1 VKSRYTHLTLAEREI
16 IRKLRTQKRR
26 PAYIARVLGKHR
38 STICREIKR
47 NTNESAIYY
56 YEVHAQ
62 AAMRRRRLAAK
73 AQYRLIDND
82 PQLQQ
87 YVENLL
93 KNTQS
98 PEQIAGY
105 TRRARLRRP
114 LCHKSIYSW
123 IHREWRTRRSYLRFK
138 GRPRVPY
145 GMCKRLWQPHK
156 RHISARPR
164 IVEKRMRAGDWEADL
179 VHGTRDDS
187 RHSLLTIN
195 ERASGFL
202 IVRKL
207 TTLNPLVVAHR
218 FAEALKDLPVHTITC
233 DNGFEFAQH
242 KRIEKLIGCQVY
254 FTDTHSPQQRG
265 SNENLNGLL
274 REFFPKGTSM
284 AHVRQIDATQAATIL
299 NRRPRK
305 RLGYDCPRNVFADLT
320 GASYFLVR

>member
-1 VKSRYTHLTLAEREI
+1 MYTQLTLAEREI
-16 IRKLRTQKRR
+16 IRRLSAQKRR

-38 STICREIKR
+38 STICRELRR
-47 NTNESAIYY
+47 NINAGGIY

-62 AAMRRRRLAAK
+62 ALTRRRRLNSRAAF
-73 AQYRLIDND
+73 RRIDRD
-82 PQLQQ
+82 YLLQR
-87 YVENLL
+87 YVESLL
-93 KNTQS
+93 QKGFS

-105 TRRARLRRP
+105 MRRSRHPQRLST
-114 LCHKSIYSW
+114 KSIYAW

-156 RHISARPR
+156 RHISTRPR
-164 IVEKRMRAGDWEADL
+164 IVEKRARVGDWEADL
-179 VHGTRDDS
+179 VHGARDDS

-195 ERASGFL
+195 ERATGFV
-202 IVRKL
+202 IIRKL
-207 TTLNPLVVAHR
+207 TTLNPVVVAYT
-218 FAEALKDLPVHTITC
+218 FADALRDLPVHTITC

-242 KRIEKLIGCQVY
+242 KQIERLLKCQVY

-284 AHVRQIDATQAATIL
+284 AHVSQYDATKAATML

-305 RLGYDCPRNVFADLT
+305 RLAFDCPRNVFAERT
-320 GASYFLVR
+320 GLSYFLVR

>member
-1 VKSRYTHLTLAEREI
+1 MAEREI
-16 IRKLRTQKRR
+16 IRRLSAQKRR

-38 STICREIKR
+38 ATICREIKR
-47 NTNESAIYY
+47 NSNAAGIYY
-56 YEVHAQ
+56 EKHAQ
-62 AAMRRRRLAAK
+62 TFMLRRRLAAK
-73 AQYRLIDND
+73 AVRRRIDRD
-82 PQLQQ
+82 YMLQN
-87 YVENLL
+87 YVEQLL
-93 KNTQS
+93 KANFS

-105 TRRARLRRP
+105 MRRSNHPQRLS
-114 LCHKSIYSW
+114 HKSIYSW

-164 IVEKRMRAGDWEADL
+164 IVEKRMRVGDWEADL

-195 ERASGFL
+195 ERASGFV

-207 TTLNPLVVAHR
+207 TTLNPLVVAHV
-218 FAEALKDLPVHTITC
+218 FAEALRDLPVHTITC

-242 KRIEKLIGCQVY
+242 KRIEKLLKCQVY

-265 SNENLNGLL
+265 ANENLNGLL

-284 AHVRQIDATQAATIL
+284 AHVSQYDATRAAVTL

-305 RLGYDCPRNVFADLT
+305 RLGYDCPRNVFAELT
-320 GASYFLVR
+320 GASHYLVR